1 MIGVKTFVNFA
12 YYIFLLLI
20 IFLSFYTLKR
30 NLEVSPKKIKIYL
43 TFVITLFLLRH
54 IGLFLLCIL
63 QSSNII
69 YYLKP
74 IIYLNHIAMPLIVLA
89 ITYVYLRSET
99 LKFTGSYMILSA
111 IVLIYFLIIKV
122 SKITIEVNQSYGFI
136 VKINNETEMFL
147 FSLILMGIMLILN
160 VILLDKPFANT
171 KGIWFI
177 IISIVVVML
186 EEVIILGGIKV
197 FPYPVIGELIF
208 LIIINV
214 VFNGFKKSKLN

>member
-1 MIGVKTFVNFA
+1 MKTFVNFA

-99 LKFTGSYMILSA
+99 LKFTGSYAVLSA
-111 IVLIYFLIIKV
+111 IVLIYLLIMKI
-122 SKITIEVNQSYGFI
+122 SRITIEVSQFYGFI

-160 VILLDKPFANT
+160 VILLDKPFANRR
-171 KGIWFI
+171 GIWFI
-177 IISIVVVML
+177 IISVVVVML

-197 FPYPVIGELIF
+197 FPYPVIDELIF

>member
-99 LKFTGSYMILSA
+99 LNFTGSYMILSA

-122 SKITIEVNQSYGFI
+122 SKITIEVSQSYGFI
-136 VKINNETEMFL
+136 VKINNEAEMFL

>member
-1 MIGVKTFVNFA
+1 MKTFVNFA

-99 LKFTGSYMILSA
+99 LNFTGSYMILSA

-160 VILLDKPFANT
+160 VILLDEPFANT

>member
-99 LKFTGSYMILSA
+99 LNFTGSYMILSA

-160 VILLDKPFANT
+160 VILLDEPFANT

-214 VFNGFKKSKLN
+214 VFNGFKRSKVN

>member
-160 VILLDKPFANT
+160 VILLDEPFANT